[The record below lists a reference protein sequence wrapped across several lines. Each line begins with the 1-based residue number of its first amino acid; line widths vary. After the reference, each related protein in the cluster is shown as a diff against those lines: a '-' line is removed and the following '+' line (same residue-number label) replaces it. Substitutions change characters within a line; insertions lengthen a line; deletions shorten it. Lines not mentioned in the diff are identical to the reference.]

1 MRKKSN
7 KKMSKK
13 KELPTLKRT
22 ANYNGKQFRSTNFV
36 YYEYKVDNEVR
47 KLKKLGFNVRKKKT
61 PKAWHT
67 KSGNPTYQIFIR
79 ENEKIRRK

>member
-1 MRKKSN
+1 
-7 KKMSKK
+7 MSKK
-13 KELPTLKRT
+13 KNELPNLKRT
-22 ANYNGKQFRSTNFV
+22 AKYNGKQYRSTNFV
-36 YYEYKVDNEVR
+36 YYEYRVDNEVR

-79 ENEKIRRK
+79 ENEKIKRK